1 MAEKVTDLLDDVV
14 RRHGDRPALKHKR
27 DGAWQTITWREY
39 REQVR
44 LAARG
49 FIKLGLGPG
58 QGVAIIGH
66 NCPEWFF
73 ADVGAIAAGGVP
85 AGIYTTSSP
94 EQCQYIASH
103 CDAPVVVVENR
114 EQLAKFKKVRDQLP
128 KLRAL
133 VVMHGSVQGE
143 GEGIY
148 SWADLLKIGQEVP
161 ESELETRIAAQKPD
175 DMATLIYTSGTTGPP
190 KAVMITHR
198 NVIWVATT
206 VVQYVK
212 LGAEDR
218 FISYLPLS
226 HIAEQATTLY
236 GSMMGGCCVHFA
248 ESMDKLGDNLREVRP
263 TMFLGVPRVWEK
275 IQAKMQAAGAQAPPL
290 RKKIAAWARK
300 QGLAG
305 GFAEQRGEA
314 KPMLYGLANK
324 VVFSKVRERI
334 GLDQCRFQATAAA
347 PISRDTLEFFLS
359 LGIPIYEIYGMS
371 ECTGPATL
379 SLPGRYRT
387 GKAGFI
393 LPGSEL
399 KIAEDGEIC
408 MRGPHVFK
416 GYYKDPESTAATI
429 DAEGWLHSGDIGMI
443 DADGFLS
450 ITDRKK
456 DLLIT
461 AGGENVAPQ
470 LIEAELKAIPG
481 IAQAVVVGDRMKYLA
496 ALLTL
501 DAEKLP
507 SVAQTAGS
515 PARTVE
521 EARHCGKI
529 KSYLEGQVAAVN
541 QRLARV
547 QTIKRWVI
555 VPGEFTIEGGELTPT
570 MKIKRKVIRE
580 KYAKEIESLYIETGS
595 PASGVSASA

>member
-1 MAEKVTDLLDDVV
+1 MAEKVTELLDDVV
-14 RRHGDRPALKHKR
+14 RRYGDRPALKHKR
-27 DGAWQTITWREY
+27 DGAWHAISWREY
-39 REQVR
+39 REHVR
-44 LAARG
+44 LVARG
-49 FIKLGLGPG
+49 FMKLGLGSG

-66 NCPEWFF
+66 NCPEWYF
-73 ADVGAIAAGGVP
+73 ADLGAIAAGGVP

-94 EQCQYIASH
+94 EQCQYIAHH
-103 CDAPVVVVENR
+103 CEAPVVVVEDLQ
-114 EQLAKFKKVRDQLP
+114 QLAKFKKVRDQLP
-128 KLRAL
+128 HLRAI
-133 VVMHGSVQGE
+133 VVMHGKAEGE

-148 SWADLLKIGQEVP
+148 SWAQLLEMGRQVEEADLEA
-161 ESELETRIAAQKPD
+161 RIAAQKPD
-175 DMATLIYTSGTTGPP
+175 DMSTLIYTSGTTGPP

-198 NVIWVATT
+198 NIIWVATT
-206 VVQYVK
+206 VVQYVR
-212 LGAEDR
+212 LGPEDR
-218 FISYLPLS
+218 MISYLPLS
-226 HIAEQATTLY
+226 HIAEQATNLY
-236 GSMMGGCCVHFA
+236 GSLMGGGCVFFA
-248 ESMDKLGDNLREVRP
+248 ENMDKLGENLREVRP

-275 IQAKMQAAGAQAPPL
+275 IQAKMQAAGAKNPPL

-305 GFAEQRGEA
+305 GYAEQRGQSR
-314 KPMLYGLANK
+314 PLLYGLANK
-324 VVFSKVRERI
+324 VVFSKVREAL

-371 ECTGPATL
+371 ECTGPGTL
-379 SLPGRYRT
+379 SMPGRYRT

-408 MRGPHVFK
+408 MRGQHVFK
-416 GYYKDPESTAATI
+416 GYYKDPESTAAAI
-429 DAEGWLHSGDIGMI
+429 DAEGWLHSGDIGVI
-443 DADGFLS
+443 DAEGFLS

-481 IAQAVVVGDRMKYLA
+481 VAQAVVVGDRMKYLA

-507 SVAQTAGS
+507 SVAETAGS

-521 EARHCGKI
+521 EARHCGKL
-529 KSYLEGQVAAVN
+529 KSYIEGQVAVVN

-555 VPGEFTIEGGELTPT
+555 VPGDFSIEGGELTPT

-580 KYAKEIESLYIETGS
+580 KYSKEIESLYTETGS
-595 PASGVSASA
+595 AAGASASA